1 MCRAVL
7 GSLSGVALL
16 LVGFGL
22 ESLTGALLAGPILI
36 VVIGLLC
43 RADGNAFVR
52 RRKLSGA
59 DACAERMS
67 GAKPTFMSL
76 CRADVCR

>member
-7 GSLSGVALL
+7 GALSGVALL

-36 VVIGLLC
+36 VVIGFLC
-43 RADGNAFVR
+43 RDR
-52 RRKLSGA
+52 RPQQFHRRFPVGVFTTARTTGFTPSG
-59 DACAERMS
+59 
-67 GAKPTFMSL
+67 
-76 CRADVCR
+76 